1 MPVVIMAGTKD
12 GVVNAKQPRRLHAQ
26 IAQSMLRLVPG
37 VGHMLH
43 YTVPEQVAEA
53 IEEAGGLATTLD
65 KTRQASYAASA
76 A

>member
-12 GVVNAKQPRRLHAQ
+12 RVVDVKQPRRLHAQ
-26 IAQSMLRLVPG
+26 IQQSTLRLVPG

-43 YTVPEQVAEA
+43 YAVPEAVAEA
-53 IEEAGGLATTLD
+53 IEEAGGLGTLRN
-65 KTRQASYAASA
+65 TRQGSYTASA